1 MFSILRRQNTQCG
14 RYAHDLS
21 NFCAVP
27 RLGAAAPQAPK
38 TTMLRRKSV
47 QPTIIQFVFS

>member
-1 MFSILRRQNTQCG
+1 MFSIFHRQNTQCS

-21 NFCAVP
+21 NFCAAP